1 VPNEDG
7 ERVTPS
13 CVAFTDKEM
22 VSHSLSLSL
31 CHLVCSPP
39 IDSISLSPSLP
50 LSLSPSLQFAGTAAK
65 SQWVR
70 NRQNTVVDFTHVLGL
85 K

>member
-1 VPNEDG
+1 MPNEDG

-39 IDSISLSPSLP
+39 IDSISLSLSPSLP
-50 LSLSPSLQFAGTAAK
+50 LFSSLELPPRASG
-65 SQWVR
+65 
-70 NRQNTVVDFTHVLGL
+70 
-85 K
+85 